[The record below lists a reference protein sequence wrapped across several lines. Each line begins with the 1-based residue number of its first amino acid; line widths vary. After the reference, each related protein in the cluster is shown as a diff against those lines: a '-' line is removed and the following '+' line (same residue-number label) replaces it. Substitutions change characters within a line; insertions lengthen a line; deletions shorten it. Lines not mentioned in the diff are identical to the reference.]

1 MVKSELE
8 KLTDCEIAIACHCNF
23 SSTANPQPPNTASH
37 CLPYKCMKAPPGQCN
52 SQTSRDE
59 LIVVVV
65 TTHLNSAVSFSS
77 ITLKQLGV
85 RQQLQLGRSR
95 VVFCTEISS
104 EVELQYVSELMK
116 SAHVIHFLSSSHS
129 HLAWRSQPSKSQSH
143 WGENHRQKCIQI
155 KSSHQPIS
163 SHSSLYQVS
172 PTSTPSSP
180 SLCFHFRHLR
190 HLSTSPKPSAAPPSW
205 PFWRSPCAP
214 RRPQSPASTA
224 PSEEGRPRNRWIW
237 PVRTAAL
244 WGEILWS
251 ETLKK
256 KTHGKNW
263 ERWNKQLVD
272 KIPRLWDT
280 IGKKEQE
287 KRFVEYKYIIS
298 TFKLCT
304 HEVFE
309 S

>member
-190 HLSTSPKPSAAPPSW
+190 HLSTSPKPSAAPL
-205 PFWRSPCAP
+205 
-214 RRPQSPASTA
+214 RRLHDLF
-224 PSEEGRPRNRWIW
+224 EGRHAHHGVPKVQLQQLRAKK
-237 PVRTAAL
+237 AAL
-244 WGEILWS
+244 ATAGS
-251 ETLKK
+251 
-256 KTHGKNW
+256 GRC
-263 ERWNKQLVD
+263 ER
-272 KIPRLWDT
+272 RHC
-280 IGKKEQE
+280 EE
-287 KRFVEYKYIIS
+287 KFCGWK
-298 TFKLCT
+298 
-304 HEVFE
+304 H
-309 S
+309 

>member
-52 SQTSRDE
+52 SQTFRDE

-116 SAHVIHFLSSSHS
+116 SAHVIYPFSFQLP
-129 HLAWRSQPSKSQSH
+129 QPPSLEVSTLKIPKSL
-143 WGENHRQKCIQI
+143 GR
-155 KSSHQPIS
+155 KSSAKMHPN
-163 SHSSLYQVS
+163 QVI
-172 PTSTPSSP
+172 
-180 SLCFHFRHLR
+180 
-190 HLSTSPKPSAAPPSW
+190 PSAH
-205 PFWRSPCAP
+205 
-214 RRPQSPASTA
+214 
-224 PSEEGRPRNRWIW
+224 
-237 PVRTAAL
+237 
-244 WGEILWS
+244 
-251 ETLKK
+251 LK
-256 KTHGKNW
+256 
-263 ERWNKQLVD
+263 
-272 KIPRLWDT
+272 P
-280 IGKKEQE
+280 
-287 KRFVEYKYIIS
+287 
-298 TFKLCT
+298 
-304 HEVFE
+304 
-309 S
+309 